1 MTASWL
7 VLAVTL
13 TTGLLAAP
21 LAADAQQSGN
31 MPRIAVVY
39 STSPVTTMLGSEP
52 SHPHMRAFLHRLRE
66 LGYVEGQNVVI
77 ERRSAE
83 GRYERFPEIFAEL
96 IQAKGWDVIVVSGS
110 TAVARAAKEAT
121 RTIPIVLTYS
131 SDPVAA
137 GLVASLARPGGNI
150 TGNSAVGPERQG
162 KVLEVLKDAVPR
174 VSRVAVLRDGK
185 SSNPAFYEAVR
196 TAASALRL
204 TLLPLAVDDPG
215 QLAPAFETFA
225 RQHANG
231 LFIVT
236 SGLLKTHRK
245 LIADLAIQHRLPSI
259 SPLPEMAEGGALI
272 GYGPS
277 QPDVHRRA
285 AVYVDKILKGAKPAD
300 LPIERD
306 VKFDLV
312 INLKTAKALGL
323 TIPPSVLARADELI
337 Q

>member
-1 MTASWL
+1 
-7 VLAVTL
+7 
-13 TTGLLAAP
+13 
-21 LAADAQQSGN
+21 
-31 MPRIAVVY
+31 
-39 STSPVTTMLGSEP
+39 
-52 SHPHMRAFLHRLRE
+52 
-66 LGYVEGQNVVI
+66 VEGQNVVI

-185 SSNPAFYEAVR
+185 RSNPAFYEAVR

-236 SGLLKTHRK
+236 SGLLNTHRK